1 MPNLEKKSLIV
12 SPMSSQR
19 QCVCVGGGGTNEYRE
34 KMMKMIRIYGRDS
47 QDLDF
52 KIFLAVSDDK
62 VPH

>member
-1 MPNLEKKSLIV
+1 V
-12 SPMSSQR
+12 W
-19 QCVCVGGGGTNEYRE
+19 GGGHEYRE
-34 KMMKMIRIYGRDS
+34 KMKMIRIYGRDS